1 MPIFSYQ
8 GRDATG
14 KLIKGESTATSA
26 DTLSATLIK
35 DHIFPITI
43 TEKKENK
50 TESSS
55 KKINLF
61 VSKKVTNNDLSLF
74 TRQMYT
80 LLKSGVPI
88 LNAVQHLAENARSQR
103 LSEVLKSVAEDLA
116 AGRSLGLAMQQHP
129 KVFTPLIVG
138 MVRVGENTG
147 HLNDVFLH
155 LTSYLELED
164 STIKR
169 AKSAIRYPAF
179 VIGAIAIGMIII
191 NIFVIPI
198 FARVYARANIPLPKM
213 TIILIKISTFFT
225 THWILML
232 GIMVL
237 VWIGFRLYVKTP
249 EGRFAWDRLQIRL
262 PVVGVLLKRIILLRF
277 AQTFSI
283 VANSGIPIVEGLGL
297 VAQSINNE
305 YAKKEIM
312 VMQDAIQHGN
322 SILQAAH
329 TCKLFTPIELQM
341 LGVAEETGELGAMLN
356 EIAFYYQREVDYDL
370 KKLTDLIEPILLI
383 AISIMV
389 LLLAL
394 AVYLPIWNMVKL
406 AHQ

>member
-1 MPIFSYQ
+1 MPTFKYQ

-14 KLIKGESTATSA
+14 KLVSGESTALSA
-26 DTLSATLIK
+26 DTLSASLIK
-35 DHIFPITI
+35 ENVFPIKI
-43 TEKKENK
+43 TEK
-50 TESSS
+50 TEKISSWAKLS
-55 KKINLF
+55 LAF
-61 VSKKVTNNDLSLF
+61 EGRKVTNSDLSLF

-88 LNAVQHLAENARSQR
+88 MNAVKHLAENARSLR
-103 LSEVLKSVAEDLA
+103 LAQVLKSVTEDLA

-129 KVFTPLIVG
+129 DVFSSLVVG
-138 MVRVGENTG
+138 MVKVGESTG

-179 VIGAIAIGMIII
+179 VVAAIVIGIIII

-198 FARVYARANIPLPKM
+198 FAKVYVRANIPLPKM
-213 TIILIKISTFFT
+213 TIMLIKISTFCT
-225 THWILML
+225 TYWPAILGL
-232 GIMVL
+232 IV
-237 VWIGFRLYVKTP
+237 VVYIGFRYYLKTP
-249 EGRFAWDRLQIRL
+249 NGRLSWDTFQLRL
-262 PVVGVLLKRIILLRF
+262 PILGMLLKRIILLRF
-277 AQTFSI
+277 AQTFAI

-297 VAQSINNE
+297 VAQSINNA
-305 YAKKEIM
+305 YARQEVM
-312 VMQDAIQHGN
+312 AMQDAIQHGN
-322 SILQAAH
+322 SILQAARV
-329 TCKLFTPIELQM
+329 CKLFTSIELQM

-389 LLLAL
+389 LLMAL